1 MRRKLHSVHHQFKIQ
16 LMLGANFENIL
27 NPVDEQYREKMSKMK
42 TDRVDEASHTE
53 KIKTDVM

>member
-16 LMLGANFENIL
+16 LMLGANFENIS

-42 TDRVDEASHTE
+42 TDRVDETSYTE

>member
-1 MRRKLHSVHHQFKIQ
+1 MRRKLHSVRHQFKIQ

-42 TDRVDEASHTE
+42 TDRVDETSYTE

>member
-16 LMLGANFENIL
+16 LMLGANFENIS

-42 TDRVDEASHTE
+42 TDRVDETSYTE
-53 KIKTDVM
+53 KIKIDVM